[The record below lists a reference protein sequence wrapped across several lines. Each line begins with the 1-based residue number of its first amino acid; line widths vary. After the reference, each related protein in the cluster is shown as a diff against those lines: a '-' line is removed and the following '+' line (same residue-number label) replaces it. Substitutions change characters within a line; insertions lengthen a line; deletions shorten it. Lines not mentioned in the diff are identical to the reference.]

1 MGSIVTRRPRPAG
14 EGDEFGQATVE
25 FALVLP
31 LIAALLL
38 LIVQVGLVM
47 RDELLVTHAAR
58 EAARAA
64 AVDPGADVVAVAQA
78 RTGIA
83 ALSVTADNGGDV
95 VVVHVH
101 YDSPIRLPLL
111 NRFSVGLDASASM
124 RVETS

>member
-1 MGSIVTRRPRPAG
+1 MVTRRPPPAG
-14 EGDEFGQATVE
+14 ERDQRGQATVE

-64 AVDPGADVVAVAQA
+64 AVDPGADVLAVAQA
-78 RTGIA
+78 RTGISG
-83 ALSVTADNGGDV
+83 LTVTADNGGDV

-124 RVETS
+124 RVETG

>member
-1 MGSIVTRRPRPAG
+1 MVTRRSPPAG
-14 EGDEFGQATVE
+14 EQHQRGQATVE

-58 EAARAA
+58 EAVRAA
-64 AVDPGADVVAVAQA
+64 AVDPGADVLTVAQA
-78 RTGIA
+78 RTGISG
-83 ALSVTADNGGDV
+83 LNVTAANANDV

-111 NRFSVGLDASASM
+111 NRFSVGIDASASM
-124 RVETS
+124 RVETG